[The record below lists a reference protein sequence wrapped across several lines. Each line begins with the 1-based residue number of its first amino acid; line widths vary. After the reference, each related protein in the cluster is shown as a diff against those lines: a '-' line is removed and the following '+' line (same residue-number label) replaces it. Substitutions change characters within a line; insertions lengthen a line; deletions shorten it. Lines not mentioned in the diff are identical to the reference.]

1 MSEAEVQ
8 GGAACARADGG
19 KSAGGMTRRRVVA
32 GAGLAMAAPAVLA
45 ACGAPGATS
54 GGAPKAAN
62 LSGPLTYMDWR
73 LGGSPLDEQFYK
85 TVKDG
90 FMAKNP
96 NVKVEQLQTDFGTP
110 YLEKIVSLTAGGTPP
125 DVIFSSII
133 WGRDLW
139 SDGLLEDLGPY
150 IAKTPSVAP
159 TQYVDAAHYYDSW
172 KGKTFGI
179 PHVGPDFNVFYVTR
193 GLLNEV
199 GIASTDDALA
209 KWSWDDLVA
218 AHPKLV
224 RRGPDGKLT
233 RPGVIYNPGVNITN
247 FVVLLTSDGGSFYNK
262 DRNGV
267 AFNDAKG
274 REVLQF
280 KYDLHNKY
288 KTDEALP
295 AGTDLY
301 NKAFPEGGVP
311 IMFAGSWNQRN
322 FLSNPAAEKLDYTMI
337 NIPRGPSGSKQA
349 TVAWTNMNVMSKTG
363 KNKDAAWAFVEYY
376 SSLPVAVQQFQ
387 IWKQVSPRKD
397 FLESAEWKEA
407 ARKYPSYTNF
417 RKIADT
423 GGIYPY
429 IKFNDISNALLPIVK
444 DAAIEGKRSVSDA
457 IGEMERLANQILATV
472 K

>member
-1 MSEAEVQ
+1 MSKTAIQ
-8 GGAACARADGG
+8 DGAA
-19 KSAGGMTRRRVVA
+19 SSMTRRRFVGRSA
-32 GAGLAMAAPAVLA
+32 LAFGAPAVLA

-54 GGAPKAAN
+54 GGAPKAAKVT
-62 LSGPLTYMDWR
+62 GTVTYMDWR

-90 FMAKNP
+90 FVMKNP
-96 NVKVEQLQTDFGTP
+96 EAKVEQLQTEFGTP
-110 YLEKIVSLTAGGTPP
+110 YLEKIVSMTAGGTPP

-150 IAKTPSVAP
+150 IAKTPSLAP
-159 TQYVDAAHYYDSW
+159 SQYVDAAHFYDSW
-172 KGKTFGI
+172 KGKTFGV
-179 PHVGPDFNVFYVTR
+179 PHVGPDFNVFYVNR
-193 GLLNEV
+193 ALLNEV

-209 KWSWDDLVA
+209 KWSWDDLLA
-218 AHPKLV
+218 AHPKLL
-224 RRGPDGKLT
+224 RRGGDGKLT

-247 FVVLLTSDGGSFYNK
+247 FVVLLMSNDGQFYNK

-274 REVLQF
+274 RQVMQL
-280 KYDLHNKY
+280 KVDMHNKV

-322 FLSNPAAEKLDYTMI
+322 FLSNPAATTLDYTMI
-337 NIPRGPSGSKQA
+337 NIPHGPSSSKQA
-349 TVAWTNMNVMSKTG
+349 TVAWTNMNVMAKGS
-363 KNKDAAWAFVEYY
+363 KNKDGGWAFIEHY
-376 SSLPVAVQQFQ
+376 SSLPVAIQQFE
-387 IWKQVSPRKD
+387 IWKQTSPRKD
-397 FLESAEWKEA
+397 FLESAQWKEA
-407 ARKYPSYTNF
+407 AKKYPSYTNF

-429 IKFNDISNALLPIVK
+429 IKYNDVSNALLPLVK
-444 DAAIEGKRSVSDA
+444 DTAIEGKRSVSDA
-457 IGEMERLANQILATV
+457 VAEMERLANQILATV